1 VKPLP
6 ISLVI
11 PTYDR
16 ARELRQVLP
25 GCLAQEV
32 AEVVVVDDGS
42 REPSEP
48 LVRALAAGD
57 ARVRVVRLDTNR
69 GSPAARNAGADAASS
84 EFVLFVDD
92 DVLLADGYARTLLD
106 HLRAAGADAAA
117 GRRLWLRPGESPAQ
131 ALHRRPRK
139 VAPERLVDRRH
150 FAFDDEADFDGDVAV
165 PMACAIMLVR
175 RAWFERIRFD
185 EQRFRRSG
193 FREETDLQIQLA
205 RAGGRL
211 IACPHAVC
219 FHLARHDIGRRGGQR
234 SGKLLRYEWSLLRND
249 AAFRRKHGAALARD
263 LGFSPGWTPW
273 LGALRHYVGFRVP
286 SKLRHLLGSEGP

>member
-1 VKPLP
+1 MTRLP
-6 ISLVI
+6 ISIVI

-25 GCLAQEV
+25 SCLAQEV
-32 AEVVVVDDGS
+32 AEIVVVDDGS
-42 REPSEP
+42 RTPIEP
-48 LVRALAAGD
+48 LVRELAEGD
-57 ARVRVVRLDTNR
+57 RRVRTVRLEGNR
-69 GSPAARNAGADAASS
+69 GSPAARNAGADAATS
-84 EFVLFVDD
+84 ESVLFVDD
-92 DVLLADGYARTLLD
+92 DVLLSDGYARTLLD
-106 HLRAAGADAAA
+106 HLNAAGADAAA
-117 GRRLWLRPGESPAQ
+117 GRRLWLRPNERPAD
-131 ALHRRPRK
+131 ALRARRRK

-175 RAWFERIRFD
+175 RAWFGRVRFD

-205 RAGGRL
+205 RLGGRL

-219 FHLARHDIGRRGGQR
+219 FHLPRLEIGRRGGQR
-234 SGKLLRYEWSLLRND
+234 SGRLLRYEWSLLAND
-249 AAFRRKHGAALARD
+249 AAFRRKHGAALARE
-263 LGFSPGWTPW
+263 LGFSPGLTPW